1 VGKIKH
7 NAKYW
12 AKVKTPLINRAS
24 KTYGCVFLFK
34 LTNQTVFGT
43 VIEHKLLLKEGVFM
57 KDNFTISW
65 KGSRVVVD
73 LVETNK
79 TPVYVLHMPKAKKE
93 IISHIDETGVEHW
106 LERGKGETDDSVKI
120 GALIEMAMYKHYN
133 HWGI

>member
-1 VGKIKH
+1 
-7 NAKYW
+7 
-12 AKVKTPLINRAS
+12 
-24 KTYGCVFLFK
+24 
-34 LTNQTVFGT
+34 
-43 VIEHKLLLKEGVFM
+43 M

-65 KGSRVVVD
+65 KGSRVIVD
-73 LVETNK
+73 LVENNQ
-79 TPVYVLHMPKAKKE
+79 TPVYVLHMPKTKKE